1 MIKISD
7 FTPSVS
13 RHHSQC
19 NSANCKVVINNSGQS
34 ALAPRST
41 PTRPLSCSIYPDVK
55 TRTVVI
61 NSGDEE
67 HQATHQ
73 TTHQATTQQMT
84 QETTEM
90 SPEQNPQTISQVNYP
105 LQQEQVYEEVPSNYI
120 QLYKHLAKTFSSIL
134 KTINA
139 KLLANIIDPS
149 GKVILDG
156 QNLAVAIAL
165 LLNTDESNV
174 KISYEDPDVAC
185 IGKVN
190 PIKKIST
197 IKVNGYDFNLMY
209 NKEYNVLGEEFDVS
223 LSSVLIFKIEA
234 IKYGH

>member
-1 MIKISD
+1 MVVASQFKIFLLVKKEKED
-7 FTPSVS
+7 LKETADK
-13 RHHSQC
+13 Q
-19 NSANCKVVINNSGQS
+19 NSLTKFLYEVAIEE
-34 ALAPRST
+34 L
-41 PTRPLSCSIYPDVK
+41 
-55 TRTVVI
+55 
-61 NSGDEE
+61 DE
-67 HQATHQ
+67 
-73 TTHQATTQQMT
+73 
-84 QETTEM
+84 
-90 SPEQNPQTISQVNYP
+90 V
-105 LQQEQVYEEVPSNYI
+105 EEKI
-120 QLYKHLAKTFSSIL
+120 
-134 KTINA
+134 KTIMMTIP
-139 KLLANIIDPS
+139 NIIDPS

>member
-34 ALAPRST
+34 ALAPRSI
-41 PTRPLSCSIYPDVK
+41 PARPLSCSIYPDVK

-67 HQATHQ
+67 HQATQ
-73 TTHQATTQQMT
+73 QATT

-90 SPEQNPQTISQVNYP
+90 S
-105 LQQEQVYEEVPSNYI
+105 PSNYI

>member
-67 HQATHQ
+67 HQAT
-73 TTHQATTQQMT
+73 TQQTT
-84 QETTEM
+84 QET
-90 SPEQNPQTISQVNYP
+90 QTISQVNYT
-105 LQQEQVYEEVPSNYI
+105 LQQEQVCEEVPSNYI

>member
-41 PTRPLSCSIYPDVK
+41 PTRPLSCSIYPDMK

-67 HQATHQ
+67 HQ
-73 TTHQATTQQMT
+73 TTQQATQQATT